1 MAFEGEAPER
11 AYPYWRGWQAVGCAV
26 LFFGLV
32 GTVGVSL
39 IPAGYEK
46 FQSGQLPTGIA
57 LLVLGVFGVPTL
69 VMSLLTLLGGVRDTF
84 RPPLLR
90 VTGGALVLPTEAR
103 GEPPQDEY
111 GEPVSAAPP
120 HPEVVPF
127 AAIRWARRAGP
138 PLNPVLEV
146 GHDLSP
152 APLQLARHMMRSAD
166 FDDLERL
173 LRAALPAAF
182 AAAPPSAA

>member
-1 MAFEGEAPER
+1 MREDEAPER
-11 AYPYWRGWQAVGCAV
+11 AYPYWRGWHAVGCAV
-26 LFFGLV
+26 VFFGLV

-39 IPAGYEK
+39 IPAGYDK
-46 FQSGQLPTGIA
+46 VQTGQLPTGIA

-69 VMSLLTLLGGVRDTF
+69 VMSLLTLLGGVRDTV

-90 VTGGALVLPTEAR
+90 VTGVALVLPTEAR
-103 GEPPQDEY
+103 GEPPQDEF
-111 GEPVSAAPP
+111 GEPVSDAPP

-127 AAIRWARRAGP
+127 AAIRWVRRTGP
-138 PLNPVLEV
+138 PLNQVLEI
-146 GHDLSP
+146 GHDLSTT
-152 APLQLARHMMRSAD
+152 PLQIVRHMMRQAD

-182 AAAPPSAA
+182 AAVPPSAA